1 MQEEIT
7 TKVTITVLSSRSLSL
22 SLSLSL
28 SRQSLTKREMDKT
41 RKTEDE
47 RGKDTAEKEMPTPVI
62 ISGGDYNED
71 EYTPDEIMQLVES
84 SSPTTTNTEGTNF
97 PGEASFRV
105 RFIDDPYE
113 IPVAVQSSSGYITI
127 NVNEESCGPSFSDSD
142 ASAMA
147 SVDASGLFRG
157 CCLGF
162 NGEKGG
168 AWGANNVGASEC
180 EWDDDLL
187 ARFLGEDSV

>member
-1 MQEEIT
+1 
-7 TKVTITVLSSRSLSL
+7 
-22 SLSLSL
+22 
-28 SRQSLTKREMDKT
+28 MDET
-41 RKTEDE
+41 S
-47 RGKDTAEKEMPTPVI
+47 GKDTAANEMPTPVI
-62 ISGGDYNED
+62 ICGGEDNED

-84 SSPTTTNTEGTNF
+84 SSPTTNTEGTNF
-97 PGEASFRV
+97 SGEASFRV

-147 SVDASGLFRG
+147 SVDASGLFG

-168 AWGANNVGASEC
+168 AWGTDNVGASEC

>member
-1 MQEEIT
+1 MCKKKII
-7 TKVTITVLSSRSLSL
+7 TKVTKTYCLVS
-22 SLSLSL
+22 SLSL
-28 SRQSLTKREMDKT
+28 SRQSSTKREMDEP

-47 RGKDTAEKEMPTPVI
+47 RGKDTAANEMPTPVI
-62 ISGGDYNED
+62 ISGGDGDED

-168 AWGANNVGASEC
+168 AWGENNVGASGTTIC
-180 EWDDDLL
+180 WQG
-187 ARFLGEDSV
+187 F